1 MSQIYMEQQKRRQQT
16 QPASLSSA
24 VGQSLEHSAETL
36 PPELLANVD
45 AVQNVKPHT
54 GRELHL
60 DESMSARMQAQ
71 FGIRMDQVELRE
83 SSQATEMD
91 AKAFAKGN
99 VVQFAPGQFR
109 PDTLEG
115 QHLIQHELAHVAQQA
130 RGGVQADVP
139 GLNVNADEGLEHQAD
154 MGGISAGMGAPA
166 SLSGISAD
174 TAPVQGAFGGIKR
187 WFQKAKRSYRAGK
200 RMAQKDAEVKQL
212 LQDQEG
218 EQDEMV
224 AAMKRGGYSDE
235 EIQAQIM
242 FQRVNRSDERADRF
256 LSSINEMMTAPEM
269 EVLDDESELNNKYA
283 RLGRGTLRDSTQKRR
298 FQREEH
304 LRNNV
309 LADHAYTQQAERVAD
324 QMASSA
330 AAKQAQYTPLGM
342 STVLND
348 MKGRAYE
355 SINRASVGQPTDIGH
370 RFAFMRGNDQGLKN
384 YFAMLHKAGAKTN
397 QAMLQ
402 PITTGL
408 ESLPDAENYARATS
422 DEIATYNNQALV
434 DFDTYLATAAQD
446 ENVMNAIR
454 QSADFYAGLGEY
466 DAEKNPGGM
475 VDGREEALHRGL
487 NDMLL
492 RSFSPA
498 IMSNPEVA
506 GHASRNKVLNR
517 VSAMMKMQ
525 AGALASSI
533 GSKKDFSEQALAL
546 RSKLQK
552 FYQDTG
558 LMPAPPTQQA
568 AAAVPE
574 PEPEVAPEQLSF
586 QQKRRLY
593 GG

>member
-71 FGIRMDQVELRE
+71 FGIRMDQVELWE
-83 SSQATEMD
+83 SSQAAEMD

-154 MGGISAGMGAPA
+154 MGSISAGMGAPA
-166 SLSGISAD
+166 SFSGISAD
-174 TAPVQGAFGGIKR
+174 AAPVQGVFGGIKS

-200 RMAQKDAEVKQL
+200 RMAQKDTEVKQL
-212 LQDQEG
+212 LQEQEG

-256 LSSINEMMTAPEM
+256 LSSLNEMMVSPEM
-269 EVLDDESELNNKYA
+269 EALETESELGNKYA
-283 RLGRGTLRDSTQKRR
+283 RLGRGALRESTRKRR

-309 LADHAYTQQAERVAD
+309 LADHAYTQQAEQVAD
-324 QMASSA
+324 QMASDA
-330 AAKQAQYTPLGM
+330 VVKQAQYDPSGM
-342 STVLND
+342 STVINAI
-348 MKGRAYE
+348 KGRAYAG
-355 SINRASVGQPTDIGH
+355 INQNSVGQDVGSGN
-370 RFAFMRGNDQGLKN
+370 RFVFMRGNDKGLKN
-384 YFAMLHKAGAKTN
+384 YLAMLKKAGAGTN
-397 QAMLQ
+397 QSMLQ
-402 PITTGL
+402 PLAAGL
-408 ESLPDAENYARATS
+408 ESLPDTKYSESTGDERA
-422 DEIATYNNQALV
+422 AYNNQALE
-434 DFDTYLATAAQD
+434 DFDTYLASAAQD
-446 ENVMNAIR
+446 EHMMDALR
-454 QSADFYAGLGEY
+454 QSADFYSGLGEY

-475 VDGREEALHRGL
+475 VGGREEALHRGL

-492 RSFSPA
+492 RSFFPA
-498 IMSNPEVA
+498 VMTNPEVNA
-506 GHASRNKVLNR
+506 NANKGKVLSRAN
-517 VSAMMKMQ
+517 AMMKLQ
-525 AGALASSI
+525 TSALAQSL
-533 GSKKDFSEQALAL
+533 GGQGDYSEQELAM

-574 PEPEVAPEQLSF
+574 PEPEIAPEQLSF